1 MQSVK
6 PSSSASGTAGKPL
19 IFSRGGSRIEPD
31 ADAGQARRRGRK
43 PIETDNRKE
52 RPAMNC
58 HRMMRTFPA
67 FFLLTALILLGGRLS
82 AEQIETYRSADG
94 VTYFALPLTAPAPPE
109 AGPVDVALAV
119 DLSAGQLS
127 AQVRAEARAAA
138 SALITGLAEGSR
150 IQVFVASNR
159 LTPLPAT
166 PEFEETAP
174 ELAEKVAVGLEKET
188 PLGAM
193 DMKEMIRAACDRL
206 RELGPGRPRMIVFIG
221 RGVSTASFFDRHEAA
236 ALTADLIKER
246 ITFSA
251 FANGAV
257 TNNNA
262 LASLAYRTGGALVDL
277 RTKEGESA
285 GIGLA
290 ESAAAA
296 VYWPGEADLAAP
308 LGASALYPSDLPP
321 VRSDRETFLIGS
333 GDLVP
338 GMEIT
343 LRLPA
348 ATADGSETVIE
359 ETLKV
364 GEPKEENRQL
374 EKMAADAAKD
384 GGLAL
389 PIPGRAFLRE
399 YQAALAAQDE
409 TLRKMKEQASEN
421 GGPAEAEPLSE
432 EHD

>member
-1 MQSVK
+1 M
-6 PSSSASGTAGKPL
+6 
-19 IFSRGGSRIEPD
+19 
-31 ADAGQARRRGRK
+31 
-43 PIETDNRKE
+43 NRHHKTW
-52 RPAMNC
+52 A
-58 HRMMRTFPA
+58 FPA
-67 FFLLTALILLGGRLS
+67 LFLSAALTLFSGRLP
-82 AEQIETYRSADG
+82 AEQIETYRTADG
-94 VTYFALPLTAPAPPE
+94 VTYFALPLTAPVRPE
-109 AGPVDVALAV
+109 TGPVDVALAI

-138 SALITGLAEGSR
+138 SALIADLPEGSR
-150 IQVFVASNR
+150 VQVFVASNR
-159 LTPLPAT
+159 LTPLPVTAEFKEAT
-166 PEFEETAP
+166 PE
-174 ELAEKVAVGLEKET
+174 LAGTVADALAKET

-193 DMKEMIRAACDRL
+193 DMKEMIRTAAERL
-206 RELGPGRPRMIVFIG
+206 REIGSGRPRLIVFIG
-221 RGVSTASFFDRHEAA
+221 RGVSSASFFDRHEAA
-236 ALTADLIKER
+236 KLTADLVRER

-262 LASLAYRTGGALVDL
+262 LASLAYRTGGTLVDL
-277 RTKEGESA
+277 RTKEGASA
-285 GIGLA
+285 GASLA
-290 ESAAAA
+290 ESAAAS
-296 VYWPGEADLAAP
+296 VCWPDETDLAAV

-338 GMEIT
+338 GEEIT

-348 ATADGSETVIE
+348 RQSDGSETVIE

-364 GEPKEENRQL
+364 GGPKEENRQF

-409 TLRKMKEQASEN
+409 ALRKMGEQGLEN
-421 GGPAEAEPLSE
+421 DNPGEVGAEKTPRERKGSQSGK
-432 EHD
+432 

>member
-94 VTYFALPLTAPAPPE
+94 VTYFALPL
-109 AGPVDVALAV
+109 
-119 DLSAGQLS
+119 
-127 AQVRAEARAAA
+127 
-138 SALITGLAEGSR
+138 
-150 IQVFVASNR
+150 
-159 LTPLPAT
+159 
-166 PEFEETAP
+166 TAP

-277 RTKEGESA
+277 RTKEGVSA

-348 ATADGSETVIE
+348 AAADGSETVIE

-432 EHD
+432 EHDGVAAEKAPKGKKSSSLGK

>member
-1 MQSVK
+1 M
-6 PSSSASGTAGKPL
+6 G
-19 IFSRGGSRIEPD
+19 PD

-52 RPAMNC
+52 RPAMNS
-58 HRMMRTFPA
+58 HRLIRTFPA
-67 FFLLTALILLGGRLS
+67 LFLSAALIFLGGRLS
-82 AEQIETYRSADG
+82 AEQIETYRSPDG
-94 VTYFALPLTAPAPPE
+94 VTYFALPLTVPAPPE
-109 AGPVDVALAV
+109 AGPVDVVLAV

-138 SALITGLAEGSR
+138 SALISGLAEGSR

-166 PEFEETAP
+166 PEFEEAAP
-174 ELAEKVAVGLEKET
+174 ELVEKVAAGLEKET

-193 DMKEMIRAACDRL
+193 DMKEMIRAAADRL
-206 RELGPGRPRMIVFIG
+206 RELGTGRPRLIVFIG
-221 RGVSTASFFDRHEAA
+221 RGVSTASFFDRREAA
-236 ALTADLIKER
+236 ALTADLVKER

-262 LASLAYRTGGALVDL
+262 LASLAYRTGGTLVDL
-277 RTKEGESA
+277 RTKEGIPA
-285 GIGLA
+285 GTGLA

-338 GMEIT
+338 GAEIT

-348 ATADGSETVIE
+348 EAADGSETVIE

-409 TLRKMKEQASEN
+409 TLRKMEEQASEN
-421 GGPAEAEPLSE
+421 DSPDEAALLLEKRGGAAVEKTPKGEKGSSPGR
-432 EHD
+432 